1 MFKRSNQSESRS
13 LIAKSSALFC
23 LFFGFAFFS
32 EESAAAGDLTGRF
45 MAGSTAASVSGS
57 LEDPVIV
64 SLFRVIDDVVE
75 VDAGSS
81 QVFMEMPGAVREVK
95 IRNGQFSSSVILAR
109 PNDSIQIRNL
119 DQEAK
124 LLNCYVG
131 NELKQ
136 SVFLPQRGSF
146 IRISQK
152 TAAEKKTRW
161 VDATSGRTVWIHET
175 QSPWVNI
182 CSQTGE
188 FRWQNIPE
196 GTYRVTIE
204 KRNQGLIDRTLI
216 VSAETSPL
224 FAFRLGANGLEWV
237 DSELN

>member
-1 MFKRSNQSESRS
+1 MFKRGDQSESRS
-13 LIAKSSALFC
+13 LIAQASALFC
-23 LFFGFAFFS
+23 LVFGFAFFS
-32 EESAAAGDLTGRF
+32 EEKVAAGDLTGRF
-45 MAGSTAASVSGS
+45 MAGSTAVSVSGS
-57 LEDPVIV
+57 LEEPVIV
-64 SLFRVIDDVVE
+64 SLFPLNKNAE
-75 VDAGSS
+75 KGSDS
-81 QVFMEMPGAVREVK
+81 LQAPEEMPGAVKEVE

-146 IRISQK
+146 IRIALK
-152 TAAEKKTRW
+152 TLEEKKSRW

-182 CSQTGE
+182 CSKSGE
-188 FRWQNIPE
+188 FRWQNVPD

-216 VSAETSPL
+216 VSAESSPL
-224 FAFRLGANGLEWV
+224 FAFRLGANGLEWA

>member
-1 MFKRSNQSESRS
+1 MLKRSDQCESRS
-13 LIAKSSALFC
+13 LIARASALFC
-23 LFFGFAFFS
+23 LFFGFAS
-32 EESAAAGDLTGRF
+32 CAEGIGAASDLTGRF
-45 MAGSTAASVSGS
+45 MVGSTSVAVNGS
-57 LEDPVIV
+57 LEEPIIA
-64 SLFRVIDDVVE
+64 SLFPVTEDGDLGVV
-75 VDAGSS
+75 SS
-81 QVFMEMPGAVREVK
+81 KVSNEMPGAVREVK

-109 PNDSIQIRNL
+109 PNDSIQIINL

-152 TAAEKKTRW
+152 TAIEKNTRW

-182 CSQTGE
+182 CSKSGE
-188 FRWQNIPE
+188 FRWQNVPE
-196 GTYRVTIE
+196 GIYRVTIE
-204 KRNQGLIDRTLI
+204 KRNQGLIDRTLS
-216 VSAETSPL
+216 VSAESSHR
-224 FAFRLGANGLEWV
+224 FAFRIGASGLEWA
-237 DSELN
+237 DTELN